1 MESSIRAKNQDFLT
15 FKNLHLV
22 PRNENPLKMLFLK
35 KGGKSGIHIK
45 KKNRG
50 KFTDYCGGKVTD
62 SCIRRA
68 KASGNPTLVKRA
80 TFAAN
85 ARKWKHAKG
94 GILYGSE
101 GMDLGYDMN
110 QEIGMDFGMDP
121 NLKKNK
127 KATAPVDSKG
137 DQKEAYDWFKQR
149 YSNVNWN
156 NMNYI
161 YNQFKR
167 AGIPYDTAIA
177 VMGNI
182 VHESQG
188 DPRRR
193 QVGGGPGYGL
203 LQWNKGTEPGDTLVA
218 QTRGIISA
226 LKNPASQSNYWYH
239 GGAGS
244 GFRTGADAQ
253 KYIMSKNNYNF
264 TNKTKVFSS
273 SYLRPGKPHLEDRI
287 KSSRLLAR
295 LYKEYN
301 KGGIL

>member
-1 MESSIRAKNQDFLT
+1 LT

-50 KFTDYCGGKVTD
+50 KFTDYCGGRVTD

-121 NLKKNK
+121 NKNK

-137 DQKEAYDWFKQR
+137 D
-149 YSNVNWN
+149 
-156 NMNYI
+156 
-161 YNQFKR
+161 
-167 AGIPYDTAIA
+167 
-177 VMGNI
+177 
-182 VHESQG
+182 
-188 DPRRR
+188 
-193 QVGGGPGYGL
+193 
-203 LQWNKGTEPGDTLVA
+203 
-218 QTRGIISA
+218 
-226 LKNPASQSNYWYH
+226 
-239 GGAGS
+239 
-244 GFRTGADAQ
+244 
-253 KYIMSKNNYNF
+253 
-264 TNKTKVFSS
+264 
-273 SYLRPGKPHLEDRI
+273 
-287 KSSRLLAR
+287 
-295 LYKEYN
+295 
-301 KGGIL
+301 